1 MVKPSCESQIED
13 LENQETDALLN
24 LTIPLILWHAIFDDS
39 DDLKTGVLLIALP
52 RSPQGGSSGWR
63 EICIASLSATSAN
76 LPWQLIATIISTEDV
91 DDHH

>member
-1 MVKPSCESQIED
+1 MKF
-13 LENQETDALLN
+13 
-24 LTIPLILWHAIFDDS
+24 FDDS